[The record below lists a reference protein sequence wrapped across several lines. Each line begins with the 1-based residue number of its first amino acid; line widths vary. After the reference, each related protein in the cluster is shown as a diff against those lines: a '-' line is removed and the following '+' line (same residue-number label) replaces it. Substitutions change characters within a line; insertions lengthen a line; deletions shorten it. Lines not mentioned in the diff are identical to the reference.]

1 MEINADF
8 SKPVVMHSDQIEW
21 QPSPMKGVER
31 RMLDRIGDEVARAT
45 IIAELELRSSGLSR
59 TRIPLTARPLR
70 RRPKIRP
77 RRRYRP
83 GGYGRNPRLF
93 ESAR

>member
-45 IIAELELRSSGLSR
+45 TIVRYAPGSHFSAHTHTGGEDIRSANGR
-59 TRIPLTARPLR
+59 TQPTCTYGFQGR
-70 RRPKIRP
+70 RSWRC
-77 RRRYRP
+77 YC
-83 GGYGRNPRLF
+83 
-93 ESAR
+93 

>member
-31 RMLDRIGDEVARAT
+31 
-45 IIAELELRSSGLSR
+45 LSL
-59 TRIPLTARPLR
+59 IH
-70 RRPKIRP
+70 I
-77 RRRYRP
+77 
-83 GGYGRNPRLF
+83 
-93 ESAR
+93 

>member
-31 RMLDRIGDEVARAT
+31 RMLDRIGAVCSA
-45 IIAELELRSSGLSR
+45 SR
-59 TRIPLTARPLR
+59 
-70 RRPKIRP
+70 
-77 RRRYRP
+77 Y
-83 GGYGRNPRLF
+83 
-93 ESAR
+93 